1 MVLREIKRINE
12 IMIAKI
18 PLRISL
24 FGGGTD
30 YPEYFE
36 RKKSK
41 ILGGT
46 IDQYIYIHLNELANI
61 ADQNYRLTYRSV
73 ESCNSIEEIQHPSV
87 REVLKYFKVRS
98 RLNIATLSDLPGGT
112 GLGSSSA
119 FTVGLVKL
127 ISEYNSVGISN
138 LDLAKTAYQIERDC
152 IGENVGIQD
161 QTHAAF
167 GGFCKYEFGYNH
179 FERFPIPLTR
189 DSMQLV
195 NTSLILVYTGGIRS
209 ASQVLQTQTQRT
221 SQRLNDKYLSQMLDQ
236 AEVGYQLFQ
245 VERNEELLLSLG
257 ELLKSAWSLKK
268 SLGPNVSNNIV
279 DEIYQKGIDLGGY
292 GGKLLGAGGQG
303 FVMFLANN
311 NTKSKMLD
319 VFGTQRCVL
328 PKFVNSGATVYHL

>member
-1 MVLREIKRINE
+1 ML
-12 IMIAKI
+12 IAKI

-36 RKKSK
+36 REKSK
-41 ILGGT
+41 VLGGT
-46 IDQYIYIHLNELANI
+46 IDKYIYIHLNELASI
-61 ADQNYRLTYRSV
+61 ADQNYRVTYRSV
-73 ESCNSIEEIQHPSV
+73 ESCKTIEEIQHPSV

-112 GLGSSSA
+112 GLGSSSS

-138 LDLAKTAYQIERDC
+138 LDLAKTAYRIERDL

-167 GGFCKYEFGYNH
+167 GGFCKYEFSHNY
-179 FERFPIPLTR
+179 FERYPIPITH
-189 DSMQLV
+189 DNMQLV
-195 NTSLILVYTGGIRS
+195 NNSLILVYTGGIRS
-209 ASQVLQTQTQRT
+209 ASQVLETQTQRT
-221 SQRLNDKYLSQMLDQ
+221 SQRLNDKYLSQMEAQ
-236 AEVGYQLFQ
+236 AEVGYQVFQ
-245 VERNEELLLSLG
+245 FERHEELLLNIG

-268 SLGPNVSNNIV
+268 SLGSNVSNNVV
-279 DEIYQKGIDLGGY
+279 DEIYQKGIELGAY

-311 NTKSKMLD
+311 NTKGKMLD
-319 VFGTQRCVL
+319 VFGTERCVF